1 MLEAKNKLPLEG
13 LNKILIRGTNWIGDA
28 VMTLPAVASVRA
40 AYPGAHLSVLAKPP
54 VSDIYKMF
62 SAADEILAYSSK
74 FDNAPGVLRLA
85 YSLRSKKFD
94 AAILLQNAIEAA
106 IIALAAG
113 IRVRAGYNS
122 DGRGFLLTHPVRR
135 TTEILRV
142 HQIGYYLEMVKAL
155 GCANVER
162 SPHLETFIS
171 AADATDVVRRHLT
184 DMAGPFIGIAPG
196 AAYGPAKRWLPERF
210 AQAGDRLA
218 KELNAQVL
226 LFGGRDDWET
236 TEQVR
241 EQAQTNM
248 INLADTAAGFV
259 TGAFLA
265 SGSVNDPKSINYH
278 LEIVTSNEQLAQ
290 RLSRLIERFDRANF
304 TPKVQKRRN
313 KYIVYLKK
321 SDQIGEFLIFIGA
334 INSSL
339 YFENIRIERDMQN
352 VVNRMF
358 VCDEANYAKT
368 LKSSKEQIENIKI
381 VQKYYGAKPEDNEKL
396 ATLMELRLEKEDATL
411 SELADLLTEKLNS
424 PKPISKSNVNHLF
437 IKLRKLAEP
446 YKEDK

>member
-1 MLEAKNKLPLEG
+1 MASFTQRVKEDIAISDAPYAIVRKKAIIAGFIRFCGYFSRRENKKMLLMPTNNAKVAKY
-13 LNKILIRGTNWIGDA
+13 IYQLIKEVYDA
-28 VMTLPAVASVRA
+28 DITFSYQVAQKFKKKTLFIVVVQSGV
-40 AYPGAHLSVLAKPP
+40 
-54 VSDIYKMF
+54 
-62 SAADEILAYSSK
+62 DEILDDLGLTLFDSAISRRVVYS
-74 FDNAPGVLRLA
+74 D
-85 YSLRSKKFD
+85 
-94 AAILLQNAIEAA
+94 
-106 IIALAAG
+106 
-113 IRVRAGYNS
+113 
-122 DGRGFLLTHPVRR
+122 
-135 TTEILRV
+135 
-142 HQIGYYLEMVKAL
+142 
-155 GCANVER
+155 
-162 SPHLETFIS
+162 
-171 AADATDVVRRHLT
+171 
-184 DMAGPFIGIAPG
+184 
-196 AAYGPAKRWLPERF
+196 
-210 AQAGDRLA
+210 
-218 KELNAQVL
+218 
-226 LFGGRDDWET
+226 
-236 TEQVR
+236 
-241 EQAQTNM
+241 
-248 INLADTAAGFV
+248 DTAAGFV

-396 ATLMELRLEKEDATL
+396 ATLMELRLEKEDVTL

-424 PKPISKSNVNHLF
+424 PKPVSKSNVNHLF

>member
-1 MLEAKNKLPLEG
+1 MASFTQRVKEDIAISDAPYAIVRKKAIIAGFIRFCGYFSRRENKKMLLMPTNNAKVAKY
-13 LNKILIRGTNWIGDA
+13 IYQLIKEVYDA
-28 VMTLPAVASVRA
+28 DITFSYQVAQKFKKKTLFIVVVQSGV
-40 AYPGAHLSVLAKPP
+40 
-54 VSDIYKMF
+54 
-62 SAADEILAYSSK
+62 DEILDDLGLTLFDSAISRRIVYS
-74 FDNAPGVLRLA
+74 D
-85 YSLRSKKFD
+85 
-94 AAILLQNAIEAA
+94 
-106 IIALAAG
+106 
-113 IRVRAGYNS
+113 
-122 DGRGFLLTHPVRR
+122 
-135 TTEILRV
+135 
-142 HQIGYYLEMVKAL
+142 
-155 GCANVER
+155 
-162 SPHLETFIS
+162 
-171 AADATDVVRRHLT
+171 
-184 DMAGPFIGIAPG
+184 
-196 AAYGPAKRWLPERF
+196 
-210 AQAGDRLA
+210 
-218 KELNAQVL
+218 
-226 LFGGRDDWET
+226 
-236 TEQVR
+236 
-241 EQAQTNM
+241 
-248 INLADTAAGFV
+248 DTAAGFV

-304 TPKVQKRRN
+304 NPKVQKRRN

-396 ATLMELRLEKEDATL
+396 AALMELRLEKEDATL

-424 PKPISKSNVNHLF
+424 SKPISKSNVNHLF

-446 YKEDK
+446 YKE

>member
-1 MLEAKNKLPLEG
+1 MASFTQRVKEDIAISDAPYAIVRKKAIIAGFIRFCGYFSRRENKKMLLMPTNNAKVAKY
-13 LNKILIRGTNWIGDA
+13 IYQLIKEVYDA
-28 VMTLPAVASVRA
+28 DITFSYQVAQKFKKKTLFIVVVQSGV
-40 AYPGAHLSVLAKPP
+40 
-54 VSDIYKMF
+54 
-62 SAADEILAYSSK
+62 DEILDDLGLTLFDSAISRRVVYS
-74 FDNAPGVLRLA
+74 D
-85 YSLRSKKFD
+85 
-94 AAILLQNAIEAA
+94 
-106 IIALAAG
+106 
-113 IRVRAGYNS
+113 
-122 DGRGFLLTHPVRR
+122 
-135 TTEILRV
+135 
-142 HQIGYYLEMVKAL
+142 
-155 GCANVER
+155 
-162 SPHLETFIS
+162 
-171 AADATDVVRRHLT
+171 
-184 DMAGPFIGIAPG
+184 
-196 AAYGPAKRWLPERF
+196 
-210 AQAGDRLA
+210 
-218 KELNAQVL
+218 
-226 LFGGRDDWET
+226 
-236 TEQVR
+236 
-241 EQAQTNM
+241 
-248 INLADTAAGFV
+248 DTAAGFV

-396 ATLMELRLEKEDATL
+396 AALMELRLEKEDATL

>member
-1 MLEAKNKLPLEG
+1 MIKEKIEDGKFYQRVKEDIAISDAPYAIVRKKAIIAGFIRFCGYFSRRENKKMLLMPTNNAKVAKY
-13 LNKILIRGTNWIGDA
+13 IYQLIKEVYDA
-28 VMTLPAVASVRA
+28 VITFSYQVAQKFKKKTLFIVVVQSGV
-40 AYPGAHLSVLAKPP
+40 
-54 VSDIYKMF
+54 
-62 SAADEILAYSSK
+62 DEILDDLGLTLFDSAISRRVVYS
-74 FDNAPGVLRLA
+74 D
-85 YSLRSKKFD
+85 
-94 AAILLQNAIEAA
+94 
-106 IIALAAG
+106 
-113 IRVRAGYNS
+113 
-122 DGRGFLLTHPVRR
+122 
-135 TTEILRV
+135 
-142 HQIGYYLEMVKAL
+142 
-155 GCANVER
+155 
-162 SPHLETFIS
+162 
-171 AADATDVVRRHLT
+171 
-184 DMAGPFIGIAPG
+184 
-196 AAYGPAKRWLPERF
+196 
-210 AQAGDRLA
+210 
-218 KELNAQVL
+218 
-226 LFGGRDDWET
+226 
-236 TEQVR
+236 
-241 EQAQTNM
+241 
-248 INLADTAAGFV
+248 DTAAGFV

>member
-1 MLEAKNKLPLEG
+1 MASFTQRVKEDIAISDAPYAIVRKKAIIAGFIRFCGYFSRRENKKMLLMPTNNAKVAKY
-13 LNKILIRGTNWIGDA
+13 IYQLIKEVYDA
-28 VMTLPAVASVRA
+28 DITFSYQVAQKFKKKTLFIVVVQSGV
-40 AYPGAHLSVLAKPP
+40 
-54 VSDIYKMF
+54 
-62 SAADEILAYSSK
+62 DEILDDLGLTLFDSAISRRVVYS
-74 FDNAPGVLRLA
+74 D
-85 YSLRSKKFD
+85 
-94 AAILLQNAIEAA
+94 
-106 IIALAAG
+106 
-113 IRVRAGYNS
+113 
-122 DGRGFLLTHPVRR
+122 
-135 TTEILRV
+135 
-142 HQIGYYLEMVKAL
+142 
-155 GCANVER
+155 
-162 SPHLETFIS
+162 
-171 AADATDVVRRHLT
+171 
-184 DMAGPFIGIAPG
+184 
-196 AAYGPAKRWLPERF
+196 
-210 AQAGDRLA
+210 
-218 KELNAQVL
+218 
-226 LFGGRDDWET
+226 
-236 TEQVR
+236 
-241 EQAQTNM
+241 
-248 INLADTAAGFV
+248 DTAAGFV

>member
-1 MLEAKNKLPLEG
+1 MASFTQRVKEDIAISDAPYAIVRKKAIIAGFIRFCGYFSRRENKKMLLMPTNNAKVAKY
-13 LNKILIRGTNWIGDA
+13 IYQLIKEVYDA
-28 VMTLPAVASVRA
+28 DITFSYQVAQKFKKKTLFIVVVQSGV
-40 AYPGAHLSVLAKPP
+40 
-54 VSDIYKMF
+54 
-62 SAADEILAYSSK
+62 DEILDDLGLTLFDSAISRRVVYS
-74 FDNAPGVLRLA
+74 D
-85 YSLRSKKFD
+85 
-94 AAILLQNAIEAA
+94 
-106 IIALAAG
+106 
-113 IRVRAGYNS
+113 
-122 DGRGFLLTHPVRR
+122 
-135 TTEILRV
+135 
-142 HQIGYYLEMVKAL
+142 
-155 GCANVER
+155 
-162 SPHLETFIS
+162 
-171 AADATDVVRRHLT
+171 
-184 DMAGPFIGIAPG
+184 
-196 AAYGPAKRWLPERF
+196 
-210 AQAGDRLA
+210 
-218 KELNAQVL
+218 
-226 LFGGRDDWET
+226 
-236 TEQVR
+236 
-241 EQAQTNM
+241 
-248 INLADTAAGFV
+248 DTAAGFV

-446 YKEDK
+446 YKE

>member
-1 MLEAKNKLPLEG
+1 MASFTQRVKEDIAISDAPYAIVRKKAIIAGFIRFCGYFSRRENKKMLLMPTNNAKVAKY
-13 LNKILIRGTNWIGDA
+13 IYQLIKEVYDA
-28 VMTLPAVASVRA
+28 DITFSYQVAQKFKKKTLFIVVVQSGV
-40 AYPGAHLSVLAKPP
+40 
-54 VSDIYKMF
+54 
-62 SAADEILAYSSK
+62 DEILDDLGLTLFDSAISRRVVYS
-74 FDNAPGVLRLA
+74 D
-85 YSLRSKKFD
+85 
-94 AAILLQNAIEAA
+94 
-106 IIALAAG
+106 
-113 IRVRAGYNS
+113 
-122 DGRGFLLTHPVRR
+122 
-135 TTEILRV
+135 
-142 HQIGYYLEMVKAL
+142 
-155 GCANVER
+155 
-162 SPHLETFIS
+162 
-171 AADATDVVRRHLT
+171 
-184 DMAGPFIGIAPG
+184 
-196 AAYGPAKRWLPERF
+196 
-210 AQAGDRLA
+210 
-218 KELNAQVL
+218 
-226 LFGGRDDWET
+226 
-236 TEQVR
+236 
-241 EQAQTNM
+241 
-248 INLADTAAGFV
+248 DTAAGFV

-424 PKPISKSNVNHLF
+424 PKPVSKSNVNHLF